1 MATFTQTLP
10 TIKII
15 MSRSISIWYK
25 QDNADTNIEVGNRDL
40 LGTQSSSMKFWS
52 LQSLQDFGIK
62 ELTKLGYTDPVW
74 FKGSEDL
81 DILGNEIS
89 ILERNKERIDFDE
102 ELRNRWIE
110 NLRFC
115 FEKLTELT
123 PPDSVPNFMIG

>member
-1 MATFTQTLP
+1 
-10 TIKII
+10 

-74 FKGSEDL
+74 FIGSEDL
-81 DILGNEIS
+81 DILENEIS